1 MKKNMEKIN
10 AQKNINLEAIRHYQA
25 AYAEYNSLPYGY
37 KPARLRSCTATV
49 YETPHYF
56 LLRSYNTV
64 VACIDKSTGICYDVL
79 RHVYGFTSTSC
90 QHINKFKNE
99 LRGNYL
105 KALQF
110 NCYRRVRG
118 KNGSRIEYEPF
129 IPFT

>member
-10 AQKNINLEAIRHYQA
+10 AQKNINAEAIRQYQL

-79 RHVYGFTSTSC
+79 RHVFGFTSTSC
-90 QHINKFKNE
+90 QHVNKFISDYSGARWRSE
-99 LRGNYL
+99 ATVYTFREVEG
-105 KALQF
+105 
-110 NCYRRVRG
+110 
-118 KNGSRIEYEPF
+118 
-129 IPFT
+129 